1 MLCLH
6 NRSSRAKLLKTDEAD
21 EALKI
26 TEKKTNS
33 NTDNFFLKH
42 YLDVGLL
49 RFFFPGNFFPIIYKN
64 NFLKHSD
71 GLVLEEMSLVR
82 FRVQWEPQPHI
93 AQIH

>member
-26 TEKKTNS
+26 TENKTNS

-49 RFFFPGNFFPIIYKN
+49 RFFLPGNFFPIIYKN

-71 GLVLEEMSLVR
+71 GLVLEEMSVR
-82 FRVQWEPQPHI
+82 SDSECNGNHNSI
-93 AQIH
+93 

>member
-26 TEKKTNS
+26 TENKTNS

-42 YLDVGLL
+42 YLDVGLP
-49 RFFFPGNFFPIIYKN
+49 RFFLPG

-71 GLVLEEMSLVR
+71 GLVLEEMNVR
-82 FRVQWEPQPHI
+82 SDSECNGNHNPV
-93 AQIH
+93 

>member
-1 MLCLH
+1 MLAQQKQPCKVTE
-6 NRSSRAKLLKTDEAD
+6 NRRSR

-49 RFFFPGNFFPIIYKN
+49 SFFFPGNFFPIIYKN